1 MVRFQLGRAT
11 EEPEIEP
18 GLESWLDLFWEL
30 CTDRQVSMAPMPI
43 PASAIDR
50 YAFGMAS
57 EEAVMFRAC
66 IRAMDREWLDAAQ
79 KKAKAKDDKDEIE
92 IIRADPE
99 TAAQSV
105 RGMLRRGA
113 SVSPS

>member
-1 MVRFQLGRAT
+1 MVRFQLGRTT

-18 GLESWLDLFWEL
+18 GLESWLELFWEL

-43 PASAIDR
+43 PAAAIDR

-79 KKAKAKDDKDEIE
+79 KKAKAKDDAGEIE

-105 RGMLRRGA
+105 RGMLRRGR
-113 SVSPS
+113 